1 MRIDLYIHQD
11 ASGDSQKL
19 DTVITMLQTVIQK
32 ENQMAATIDDV
43 IAAAAAEKAVDD
55 SVVALLN
62 QLTQLLQAAIATNDP
77 AKVQAALDAINANK
91 QELADAV
98 TANTPAA

>member
-1 MRIDLYIHQD
+1 MRLELTATLDPETQRQLNRIEAQLEAILKKEKQIM
-11 ASGDSQKL
+11 AS
-19 DTVITMLQTVIQK
+19 
-32 ENQMAATIDDV
+32 IDDV
-43 IAAAAAEKAVDD
+43 IAAAAAEKTVAD
-55 SVVALLN
+55 SVVELLN
-62 QLTQLLQAAIATNDP
+62 RLTQLLKDAIATNDP